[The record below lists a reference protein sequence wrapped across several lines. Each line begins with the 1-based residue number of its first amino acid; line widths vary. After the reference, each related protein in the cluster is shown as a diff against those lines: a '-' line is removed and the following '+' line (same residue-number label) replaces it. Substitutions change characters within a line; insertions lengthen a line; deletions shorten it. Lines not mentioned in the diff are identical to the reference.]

1 MNMSRRTETGHRMA
15 AVVGT
20 ADPTMRFARMMSWFE
35 SSGFDVELLLWTRK
49 PDEIPTG
56 SLSQYVR

>member
-1 MNMSRRTETGHRMA
+1 MA

-35 SSGFDVELLLWTRK
+35 SSGFDVELLLWARK